1 MHDLQLIATGIA
13 VAVAIASLFALMLQ
27 RNKSDLDIVFA
38 VVSGSMALSLLWP
51 WLSHAPTWAL
61 WLAAVGGSATCNGF
75 WLVSRGLF
83 RGEDGFGKTHLLVA
97 GGVAGLI
104 ATYRG
109 SAASMEGNLP
119 PWAFGLDGLL
129 TLASSTLLVLTF
141 LEALRGDWKSLPR
154 IERRLRLAFMS
165 LFATCVLSTMLTGAM
180 QPAMPWLAQV
190 RGVLIPMCAAA
201 MILFTHGMLW
211 HRRRHPVLQAEMT
224 APVPDETCLLGEEEE
239 RLANARQYQ
248 LVQLQVYREPELKVA
263 DLAQRLGVAEHK
275 LSRLITRGL
284 GEKNFNQMLN
294 RHRVAY
300 ACKRLLDP
308 DDKAS
313 ILGISGDAGFGSLGP
328 FNRAFKAVTGKTPTG
343 FRAGHRDRRLQ
354 EAAGRPD
361 AGGMGAASWPAG
373 EVTGR

>member
-1 MHDLQLIATGIA
+1 
-13 VAVAIASLFALMLQ
+13 
-27 RNKSDLDIVFA
+27 
-38 VVSGSMALSLLWP
+38 
-51 WLSHAPTWAL
+51 
-61 WLAAVGGSATCNGF
+61 
-75 WLVSRGLF
+75 
-83 RGEDGFGKTHLLVA
+83 
-97 GGVAGLI
+97 
-104 ATYRG
+104 
-109 SAASMEGNLP
+109 MEGNLP

-239 RLANARQYQ
+239 RLANVLQYQ

-294 RHRVAY
+294 Q
-300 ACKRLLDP
+300 
-308 DDKAS
+308 
-313 ILGISGDAGFGSLGP
+313 G
-328 FNRAFKAVTGKTPTG
+328 
-343 FRAGHRDRRLQ
+343 LQ
-354 EAAGRPD
+354 FL
-361 AGGMGAASWPAG
+361 
-373 EVTGR
+373 